1 MRDRWTR
8 PLIAAVLS
16 FAVVTGAGGWY
27 VVNALNRVRA
37 DLPVTPLVQ
46 HQGLADVLSALSR
59 LLRAVDTVRLDP
71 TLEQRL
77 EAVVALDSAHSL
89 IIALWERFGDDLDRS
104 TAAALNEALWLVYS
118 TETLL
123 DEENRFEP
131 ALLRAVRR
139 RMSDTVE
146 TLDRLYLRAN
156 SEALVQLTRQAN
168 QINVLRDTLLVVF
181 ALVVTAVA
189 GMLSLLLL
197 QRHTARQRLL
207 AQTALA
213 EGEARYRDLAEGS
226 LQGIV
231 IFDPAG
237 SPVMANRAYLS
248 IFGYADLAEC
258 ARSGTVFEHADAAD
272 REGFR
277 NYVEARV
284 TGSDAPASFESQAVR
299 ANGDRIWLQ
308 QFVRPVR
315 WRDSDAVQSTVIDI
329 TERKR
334 AEAELRRSNER
345 LEEVSRRLSL
355 ALSVEGVGAWEID
368 LAGGRAWWSKELK
381 AMLGHEPRIFE
392 PDVDSWYQHLHP
404 ADRDDI
410 VERTQRFLDGPEH
423 AFEYTA
429 RMVRTNGEIL
439 WISTKATVE
448 RKKRGRPLRIV
459 GIGYDM
465 TGRRRAEE
473 ELMAAKQRSE
483 EAYDRLKA
491 AQAQLVQAEK
501 LAALGG
507 LVAGM
512 AHEVNTPLGI
522 TLTAASTLLD
532 DTRTVKQLADEGRA
546 RKSDVL
552 TYLETAAST
561 TQLIL
566 RHSEHAAQLIQGFKQ
581 VSVDQTSG
589 ERRSFELKAYL
600 QDLVFSLH
608 PQLRRVKHTV
618 TMECPPG
625 LVLDSYPGALSQAVT
640 NLLVN
645 SLMHAFPDGRAGKIT
660 LTVRKLDDG
669 LIEMRYSDNGCGVPA
684 ADRDRI
690 FEPFFTT
697 KRGKGGSGL
706 GLHIVHNLAVGRLGG
721 SLAFQETPGGGATF
735 VLVFPSVAPAGA
747 EAPELEAVAE

>member
-8 PLIAAVLS
+8 PLIAAVLG
-16 FAVVTGAGGWY
+16 FAILTGAGGWY

-89 IIALWERFGDDLDRS
+89 ITTLWERFGDDLDRP
-104 TAAALNEALWLVYS
+104 TAAALSEALWLVYS

-123 DEENRFEP
+123 DAENRFEP

-139 RMSDTVE
+139 RMSDAVE
-146 TLDRLYLRAN
+146 TLNSLYLRAN

-168 QINVLRDTLLVVF
+168 QIDVLRNTLLVVF

-197 QRHTARQRLL
+197 QRHTARQRMA

-231 IFDPAG
+231 VFDPDG

-258 ARSGTVFEHADAAD
+258 ARSGTVYEHADTAD
-272 REGFR
+272 RAGFR
-277 NYVEARV
+277 AYVDARV
-284 TGSDAPASFESQAVR
+284 AGTDAPSSFESQAVR

-315 WRDSDAVQSTVIDI
+315 WRDRDAVQSTVIDI

-345 LEEVSRRLSL
+345 LAEVSRRLSL
-355 ALSVEGVGAWEID
+355 ALSVEGVGVWEID
-368 LAGGRAWWSKELK
+368 LAGGRAWWSQQLK
-381 AMLGHEPRIFE
+381 AMLGHQPQIFE
-392 PDVDSWYQHLHP
+392 PDVDSWDQHLHP
-404 ADRDDI
+404 DDREGI
-410 VERTQRFLDGPEH
+410 VDQTRRFLDGSGH

-429 RMVRTNGEIL
+429 RMMRTDGQVL
-439 WISTKATVE
+439 WVSTKATVE
-448 RKKRGRPLRIV
+448 RKEQGQPLRLV

-532 DTRTVKQLADEGRA
+532 DTRMVKKLADEGRA

-589 ERRSFELKAYL
+589 ERRSFDLKAYL
-600 QDLVFSLH
+600 QDLMFSLH

-625 LVLDSYPGALSQAVT
+625 LMLDSYPGALSQAVT

-645 SLMHAFPDGRAGKIT
+645 SLMHAFPDGRAGRIA
-660 LTVRKLDDG
+660 LTVLPREDG
-669 LIEMRYSDNGCGVPA
+669 LIELRYADDGCGVPEG
-684 ADRDRI
+684 DRDRI

-721 SLAFQETPGGGATF
+721 SLEFQETPGGGATF

-747 EAPELEAVAE
+747 DAPELEAVAE